1 MASTLFTG
9 IRSSVAVQNRLYK
22 TEQIVQM
29 FIDKR
34 NLDAGELSNM
44 LGFSP
49 SGTRKYI
56 RDLLAEKVIS
66 VYLDGCS
73 GKSMARQTIYM
84 ISNDRKHVDD
94 FIQRLR
100 KVGDEIAAHLKPQSR
115 AENPRKKKV
124 QPTVEGRRVF
134 ILDDEAPTGVRTKKN
149 EGEGKRDYMV
159 TAMFG
164 PARTAKA

>member
-9 IRSSVAVQNRLYK
+9 IRSSVAVQNRLFK
-22 TEQIVQM
+22 TEQIVQI
-29 FIDKR
+29 FIEKR
-34 NLDAGELSNM
+34 NLDAGELSNI

-56 RDLLAEKVIS
+56 RDLIAEKVIS

-84 ISNDRKHVDD
+84 ISNDKKHVDD
-94 FIQRLR
+94 FIKRLR
-100 KVGDEIAAHLKPQSR
+100 EASDGITAHLKPQSR
-115 AENPRKKKV
+115 ASNPRKQKV
-124 QPTVEGRRVF
+124 QPTEEGRRVF

-149 EGEGKRDYMV
+149 EGEGKRDFMV
-159 TAMFG
+159 SAFFG
-164 PARTAKA
+164 PSRTVNA